1 MKRAEAAALPEAWL
15 ERLRAEKVR
24 ITPNRRRVLGRFL
37 EAEAPWTLRSL
48 HRSLEAGGDCDQSSV
63 YRALSALRTAGLLEE
78 FRLPG
83 MRETYYALLGKAGQS
98 APRKPGGSRPRP
110 HAHAHHHHHI
120 VCQECGAISH
130 LDLCVPAGMMAKV
143 EGASGFRVTEH
154 HLEFKGVCGAC
165 R

>member
-15 ERLRAEKVR
+15 ERLRAEKVK

-37 EAEAPWTLRSL
+37 EGEMPWTLRSL
-48 HRSLEAGGDCDQSSV
+48 HRSLQAGGDCDQSSV
-63 YRALSALRTAGLLEE
+63 YRALSALRVAGLLEE

-83 MRETYYALLGKAGQS
+83 KRETFFALLGQA
-98 APRKPGGSRPRP
+98 APRKSGGLKPKP
-110 HAHAHHHHHI
+110 HPLGHHHHHI
-120 VCQECGAISH
+120 VCQECGTVSH
-130 LDLCVPAGMMAKV
+130 LDLCVPAGLIAKV
-143 EGASGFRVTEH
+143 EGTSGFHVTEH